1 MILTFNSEFR
11 KLKPLPLYLTNFC
24 FMGICMYVCN
34 LLSLIKKLYII
45 KFSNLRAQLTQASLN
60 KGPTPAP
67 FLRNDI

>member
-1 MILTFNSEFR
+1 
-11 KLKPLPLYLTNFC
+11 
-24 FMGICMYVCN
+24 MGICMYVCN